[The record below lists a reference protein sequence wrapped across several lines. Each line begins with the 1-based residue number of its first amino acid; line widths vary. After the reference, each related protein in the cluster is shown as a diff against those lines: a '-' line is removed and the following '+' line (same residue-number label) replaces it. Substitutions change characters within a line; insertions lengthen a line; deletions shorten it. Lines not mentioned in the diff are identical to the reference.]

1 MKTARRAARA
11 PFRVLFPVVGAL
23 AAGTAVTALGVATVL
38 ARLVVTPHKNRI
50 ADTTVLGIDERRG
63 RITLGRTADTAL
75 PGRYGLW
82 FGRPERYLQLGEL
95 LEVTDT
101 TVVRALPPQ
110 NLRGVPSRGRA
121 TFSGWVF
128 TEPADLDLPSTHLNL
143 PTEVGA
149 APAWVMPAPQQRD
162 GRWAVLVHGR
172 GTTRAETLRAVPAM
186 HAQGRSCILVS
197 YRNDG
202 VAPESADGMFRLG
215 QAEWADV
222 DAALVWVRG
231 QGATDISLMGW
242 SMGGEIA
249 VQTLLR
255 SPHADLVTSL
265 ILESPVTDWHIV
277 LDYQAGLL
285 HVPGFVRR
293 FALWMLGQK
302 NARVLTG
309 QDEALDLDA
318 LNVVARARELTVPTL
333 ILHSLDDGFVPPDG
347 SIALAEARPDLV
359 ELELFTVARHTKLW
373 NVDPARWNRAI
384 DSFLNRH

>member
-11 PFRVLFPVVGAL
+11 PFRLLFPVVGAL

-95 LEVTDT
+95 LEVTES

-110 NLRGVPSRGRA
+110 NLRGVPNRGRA
-121 TFSGWVF
+121 TFSGWVYV
-128 TEPADLDLPSTHLNL
+128 EPADLGLPSTHLNL
-143 PTEVGA
+143 PTEVGG
-149 APAWVMPAPQQRD
+149 APAWIMPAPQQRD

-202 VAPESADGMFRLG
+202 VAPESSDGMFSLG

-222 DAALVWVRG
+222 DSALVWARG

-255 SPHADLVTSL
+255 SAHADLVSSL

-302 NARVLTG
+302 NASLLTG

-318 LNVVARARELTVPTL
+318 LNLVARARELSVPTL
-333 ILHSLDDGFVPPDG
+333 ILHSLDDGFVPPNG

-373 NVDPARWNRAI
+373 NVDAARWTRAI
-384 DSFLNRH
+384 DGFLSRH